1 MLEALDPASKTAAK
15 TFVGS
20 LELSDAARSRL
31 ESGQN
36 VRRYIDRLVGEGL
49 AADGLVIIARALPPQ
64 LAVAWG
70 LECTRLGLEGSGPAI
85 EAERAGIALA
95 EQCLK
100 DPSEENRQL
109 CLQFAEGARRLTSS
123 SWIATAAAWADGPLT
138 PPSVPVKVDAP
149 PQAVSEAV
157 VAALKLA
164 ALRAGADS
172 SGRLAEFATRALI
185 LFGPRAPRPS

>member
-15 TFVGS
+15 SFVSS

-36 VRRYIDRLVGEGL
+36 VRRYIDKLVGEGL
-49 AADGLVIIARALPPQ
+49 AADGLVVIARALPPQ

-70 LECTRLGLEGSGPAI
+70 LECTRVGLEGSGTVI

-100 DPSEENRQL
+100 DPSEDNRQL
-109 CLQFAEGARRLTSS
+109 CLEFGDRARRPTSS
-123 SWIATAAAWADGPLT
+123 GW
-138 PPSVPVKVDAP
+138 
-149 PQAVSEAV
+149 
-157 VAALKLA
+157 
-164 ALRAGADS
+164 
-172 SGRLAEFATRALI
+172 
-185 LFGPRAPRPS
+185 